1 MERQG
6 WSTIPHSA
14 VSNSQKSSITN
25 VMSTTMILVLSS
37 CRESQSMIMIGMSY
51 AKTTK
56 KMEEE
61 S

>member
-1 MERQG
+1 
-6 WSTIPHSA
+6 
-14 VSNSQKSSITN
+14 
-25 VMSTTMILVLSS
+25 MSTTMILVLSS